1 MTRIF
6 IFKLL
11 CSTVFG
17 QLLLLFPT
25 TAATQQQSFPRDRH
39 LKLWEDRNHHP
50 AVASFAAGSVNPW
63 EDLFASNPRFAIGV
77 VDNST
82 ASTKK
87 FLRTASDSSLE
98 TQAATTGGPVSGAV
112 LSQDMNFVLCID

>member
-1 MTRIF
+1 ML

-25 TAATQQQSFPRDRH
+25 TAATQQQSFPRDYH
-39 LKLWEDRNHHP
+39 LKLVQERNHHP
-50 AVASFAAGSVNPW
+50 AVASFAAGNVNPW
-63 EDLFASNPRFAIGV
+63 EDLFASNPRFAIGHNIV
-77 VDNST
+77 VDNSS
-82 ASTKK
+82 ASTNHAALFAKK

-98 TQAATTGGPVSGAV
+98 TQAATTGGPVSGVV
-112 LSQDMNFVLCID
+112 LLQY